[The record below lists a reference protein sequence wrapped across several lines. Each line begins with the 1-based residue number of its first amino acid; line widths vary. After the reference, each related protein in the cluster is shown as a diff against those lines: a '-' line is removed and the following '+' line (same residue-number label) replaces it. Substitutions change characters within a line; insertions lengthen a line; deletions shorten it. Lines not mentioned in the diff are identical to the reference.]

1 MHKPQKK
8 VLTANFYKKQV
19 KAFDLTNEN
28 KMWLTEST
36 ERVVM
41 SGDTMHCAAC
51 DSPLGPDLALDCMSL
66 EDSLT
71 GTNVALDRDREPVV
85 VHRVVCVVHCSR
97 LVPVRFLLQHN
108 RKSILH

>member
-1 MHKPQKK
+1 MR
-8 VLTANFYKKQV
+8 LR
-19 KAFDLTNEN
+19 
-28 KMWLTEST
+28 EST

-41 SGDTMHCAAC
+41 SDDTMHCAAC

-71 GTNVALDRDREPVV
+71 GTNVALDRDCEPLV

-108 RKSILH
+108 RKSILHQIVLTTILHKPYSLPSSRF

>member
-1 MHKPQKK
+1 MR
-8 VLTANFYKKQV
+8 
-19 KAFDLTNEN
+19 
-28 KMWLTEST
+28 LTEST

-71 GTNVALDRDREPVV
+71 GTNVALDRDCEPVV

-108 RKSILH
+108 RKSILHQIVLTTILRKPYSLPSSRF